1 MGHMLLIAD
10 EIEKFFERCPS
21 DLYESIESSFVRSE
35 WNAFVAGELRESRQR
50 DAQPLGG
57 GRPSALAAANAA
69 KQESDSGE
77 EDEDLTGA
85 LAGQP
90 LTRSI
95 SSGDAFSS
103 AFGFGTVENEDSRFR
118 VVSIGVMITIVA

>member
-1 MGHMLLIAD
+1 MLLIAD

-21 DLYESIESSFVRSE
+21 DLYQTIEDSFVRSE
-35 WNAFVAGELRESRQR
+35 WNAFVAGELKESRQR

-57 GRPSALAAANAA
+57 GRPSALVAANAA

-90 LTRSI
+90 LTRSA
-95 SSGDAFSS
+95 SSGEAFSNS
-103 AFGFGTVENEDSRFR
+103 FGFGAAESEDSRFR
-118 VVSIGVMITIVA
+118 VVSNIGLQNCVVAS